1 MTPAAETTY
10 EQQKAGSL
18 PLETSSEFIFAGAT
32 LRSVSY
38 QGRQWFLIA
47 DICGALEI
55 KGPADAAKRLDDD
68 ERTLIRVQTAGGPQ
82 QVVCVTESGAY
93 HLSFVSRK
101 PIAKR
106 FRRWIT
112 EEVIPRIRETGFYA
126 LPGGSSEGLEDQQ
139 HLKARFQAPGR
150 YVVLSLPNAPLV
162 IEARD
167 IDEILLD
174 FDQADMQ
181 ALVSSAKLVGSL
193 WRSYRAEIAI
203 LNEPLTLDEGLQ
215 QLDQAISL
223 STRLAQW
230 VQRASEN
237 KALALA
243 KAATK

>member
-1 MTPAAETTY
+1 MTPAAETSY
-10 EQQKAGSL
+10 EHQKAGSL

-47 DICGALEI
+47 DVCGALEI
-55 KGPADAAKRLDDD
+55 KGSADAAKRLDDD
-68 ERTLIRVQTAGGPQ
+68 EKTLIRVQTAGGPQ

-112 EEVIPRIRETGFYA
+112 DEVIPRIRKEGFYA
-126 LPGGSSEGLEDQQ
+126 LPGRASESLEDEQ
-139 HLKARFQAPGR
+139 HLRERFHAPGR

-167 IDEILLD
+167 MDEIFHD
-174 FDQADMQ
+174 FDQADME
-181 ALVSSAKLVGSL
+181 ALVNSARLVGSL
-193 WRSYRAEIAI
+193 WRSYRGEDAI
-203 LNEPLTLDEGLQ
+203 LNEVPTADEGLQ
-215 QLDQAISL
+215 QLDQAIFL
-223 STRLAQW
+223 SARLAQW

-243 KAATK
+243 KATTK

>member
-1 MTPAAETTY
+1 M
-10 EQQKAGSL
+10 
-18 PLETSSEFIFAGAT
+18 
-32 LRSVSY
+32 
-38 QGRQWFLIA
+38 
-47 DICGALEI
+47 CGALEI

-68 ERTLIRVQTAGGPQ
+68 EKTLIRVQTAGGPQ

-112 EEVIPRIRETGFYA
+112 EEVIPCIRETGFYA
-126 LPGGSSEGLEDQQ
+126 LPGGSSENLEDQQ
-139 HLKARFQAPGR
+139 HLKGRFQAPGR

-167 IDEILLD
+167 MDEILLD
-174 FDQADMQ
+174 FDQADIQ

-193 WRSYRAEIAI
+193 WRSYRAETAI

-230 VQRASEN
+230 VQRVSEN

-243 KAATK
+243 KAATE

>member
-1 MTPAAETTY
+1 M
-10 EQQKAGSL
+10 
-18 PLETSSEFIFAGAT
+18 
-32 LRSVSY
+32 RSVSY

-68 ERTLIRVQTAGGPQ
+68 EKTLIRVQTAGGPQ

-112 EEVIPRIRETGFYA
+112 EEVIPCIRETGFYA
-126 LPGGSSEGLEDQQ
+126 LPGGSSENLEDQQ
-139 HLKARFQAPGR
+139 HLKGRFQAPGR

-167 IDEILLD
+167 MDEILLD
-174 FDQADMQ
+174 FDQADIQ

-193 WRSYRAEIAI
+193 WRSYRAETAI

-230 VQRASEN
+230 VQRVSEN

-243 KAATK
+243 KAATE